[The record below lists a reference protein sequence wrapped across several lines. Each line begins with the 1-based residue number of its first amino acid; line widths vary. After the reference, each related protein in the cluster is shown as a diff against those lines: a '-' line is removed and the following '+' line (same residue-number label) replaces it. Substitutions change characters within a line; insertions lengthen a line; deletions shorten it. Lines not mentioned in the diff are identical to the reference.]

1 MQRHLKAFNLQS
13 PRNVSSK
20 TTKKHLKICIFIN
33 TLFSLLKD
41 LVFILPASFRYY
53 LALMQDS
60 CQPNSWVN
68 FANQKVGKLSSGGFI
83 LCFILTHAT
92 TNLDN
97 ISISATEYLHLSNLF
112 NLFSL
117 IATLFLAHKNESVE
131 IVGAEMILCMFNIL
145 QHRNVSAAPSA
156 VKLRI
161 TTIHFPNISLYR
173 SSVSVAK
180 TNHTQL
186 WRATTHTGM
195 LKHFSATSKLIW
207 SERLP

>member
-1 MQRHLKAFNLQS
+1 MFL
-13 PRNVSSK
+13 
-20 TTKKHLKICIFIN
+20 TW
-33 TLFSLLKD
+33 
-41 LVFILPASFRYY
+41 
-53 LALMQDS
+53 
-60 CQPNSWVN
+60 SWHVIK
-68 FANQKVGKLSSGGFI
+68 FANKKVGKLSSGGFT
-83 LCFILTHAT
+83 LRFILTCAT

-97 ISISATEYLHLSNLF
+97 ISISVTEYLHQSNLS

-131 IVGAEMILCMFNIL
+131 IVGAKTSLCMFNVP

-161 TTIHFPNISLYR
+161 TTKHYPNISLRR

-186 WRATTHTGM
+186 WRATTRTGM
-195 LKHFSATSKLIW
+195 LKHFSAASKLIW
-207 SERLP
+207 SKMLS